1 MTEFVAAD
9 VLAAW
14 AGGLAGAATI
24 VALWRVVGPGFL
36 WLAALTAALFG
47 LPSLLLDFG
56 AASAVGTAALAVAAV
71 VARHPMR
78 AAGSFA
84 VGAGGFTIAAMG
96 SGVPGGLS
104 AAVFLGAI
112 TGEMILGHW
121 YLVDPR
127 LPRWAL
133 FRLDA
138 GAMIGLVAE
147 LAVLGGLGAFGWAD
161 GDQVIGWAFVGLAIA
176 TGVLLVAVWFSLK
189 EPAYPA
195 VMAATGLSYLAVLTA
210 VGTSVAGRILAEAA
224 GGRP

>member
-1 MTEFVAAD
+1 LTEFVAAD

-14 AGGLAGAATI
+14 AGGLAGAAAI

-36 WLAALTAALFG
+36 WLAALTASLFG

-56 AASAVGTAALAVAAV
+56 AASAIGAAALVIAVAA
-71 VARHPMR
+71 ARNPVL
-78 AAGSFA
+78 AAGAFA
-84 VGAGGFTIAAMG
+84 VAAGGFTVAAMG
-96 SGVPGGLS
+96 SGVLGALS
-104 AAVFLGAI
+104 AAVFLGGI

-133 FRLDA
+133 FRLDG
-138 GAMIGLVAE
+138 GAMFGLVAE
-147 LAVLGGLGAFGWAD
+147 LAVLGGLGAFGWAAA
-161 GDQVIGWAFVGLAIA
+161 DQVIGWAFVGLAVA
-176 TGVLLVAVWFSLK
+176 TGVLLAAVWFSLK

-210 VGTSVAGRILAEAA
+210 IGTSVAGRILAEAA
-224 GGRP
+224 G